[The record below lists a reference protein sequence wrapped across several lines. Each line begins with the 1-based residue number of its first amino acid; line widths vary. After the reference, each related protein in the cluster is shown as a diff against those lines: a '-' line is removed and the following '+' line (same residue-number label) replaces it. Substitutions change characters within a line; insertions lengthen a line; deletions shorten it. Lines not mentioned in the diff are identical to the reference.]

1 MSIALR
7 IILIVGALF
16 TFLYILRRVKK
27 CDMSVGDTVFWILF
41 SVALMLFAIFPVIA
55 YFLADLLGFSSPIN
69 FIFIFVIA
77 VLVLKIFSMS
87 VEISRLK
94 SRIATLAQNIG
105 LDHTKDR

>member
-27 CDMSVGDTVFWILF
+27 CDMSVSDTVFWILF
-41 SVALMLFAIFPVIA
+41 SAVLIIFAVFPVVA
-55 YFLADLLGFSSPIN
+55 YFLADLLGFIAPIN
-69 FIFIFVIA
+69 FILIFVIA

-87 VEISRLK
+87 VEVSRLK

-105 LDHTKDR
+105 LENTRDR